1 MSMSTVI
8 TPVEP
13 GHRVRLPAEWASEFG
28 LEHVAALEKTT
39 RGIWVLPCPTRTWDE
54 VFADKLRTGPRPSA
68 LDLSEV
74 SGDDLLL

>member
-1 MSMSTVI
+1 MI
-8 TPVEP
+8 APIEA
-13 GHRVRLPAEWASEFG
+13 GHRVQLPADWAAELG

-54 VFADKLRTGPRPSA
+54 VFADKLPLGPQPSA